1 MVALWGQFTMK
12 DINLQTCSVEGCENK
27 IKSNGYCSKHVQAW
41 RKYGDPLGRADPEET
56 KRKQSKPKSKEHR
69 ANQSKTV
76 KAQYDAGERVS
87 PMKGK
92 NHSQEAKDKVSQAN
106 TGKPSPNKGKQTP
119 DDVRQKIS
127 KTRLERIAQGK
138 IISSRKGKTHTPE
151 AKEKNRKAH
160 LGKKMSDEAKKNM
173 SIAQNQP
180 ETLQNNRD
188 RFAKQ
193 IKGKNKETVP
203 EKLLQQMC
211 NEIGIEFIKQHNV
224 KLGFQNH
231 DVDIFIEPNICLEA
245 DGDRPHA
252 NPNPYVI
259 PSRTSTQ
266 QPGYKPNDEI
276 YPKGKSR
283 KQSRLAKD
291 IWETDKKIT
300 AKLEELRYVVL
311 RFWHS
316 ELETNR
322 EKCIER
328 ILSAIRSNSRS
339 LQ

>member
-1 MVALWGQFTMK
+1 MK
-12 DINLQTCSVEGCENK
+12 DINFRTCSVEGCENK
-27 IKSNGYCSKHVQAW
+27 IKSNEYCSKHVQAC

-56 KRKQSKPKSKEHR
+56 KRKQSKPKSKEHK
-69 ANQSKTV
+69 AKQSKTV
-76 KAQYDAGERVS
+76 KAQYDSGERVS

-92 NHSQEAKDKVSQAN
+92 QHTQEAKNKVSKAN
-106 TGKPSPNKGKQTP
+106 KGKPSPNKGKKTP
-119 DDVRQKIS
+119 DNVRQKIS

-138 IISSRKGKTHTPE
+138 IISSRKGKTHTSE
-151 AKEKNRKAH
+151 AKDKNRKSH
-160 LGKKMSDEAKKNM
+160 LGKKMSEDAKKNM

-193 IKGKNKETVP
+193 TKGKNKETVP
-203 EKLLQQMC
+203 EKLLQKLC
-211 NEIGIEFIKQHNV
+211 NDIGIKFVKQHNV

-231 DVDIFIEPNICLEA
+231 DIDVFIEPNICLES
-245 DGDRPHA
+245 DGDRIHA

-266 QPGYKPNDEI
+266 QPGYKPNDVI
-276 YPKGKSR
+276 FGKSKSR
-283 KQSRLAKD
+283 KEPQLAKD
-291 IWETDKKIT
+291 IWKKDKKINT
-300 AKLEELRYVVL
+300 KLEELGYVVL

-322 EKCIER
+322 EKCIKR
-328 ILSAIRSNSRS
+328 ILSAIGNNSRS

>member
-1 MVALWGQFTMK
+1 MK
-12 DINLQTCSVEGCENK
+12 DINFRTCSVEGCDNK
-27 IKSNGYCSKHVQAW
+27 YKSNRYCSKHVQAC

-56 KRKQSKPKSKEHR
+56 KRKQSKPKSKEHK
-69 ANQSKTV
+69 AKQSKTV
-76 KAQYDAGERVS
+76 KAQYDSGERVS

-92 NHSQEAKDKVSQAN
+92 HRTQKSKNLQSKKMK
-106 TGKPSPNKGKQTP
+106 GKPSPNKGKKTP
-119 DDVRQKIS
+119 DNVRQKIS

-138 IISSRKGKTHTPE
+138 IISSRKGKTHTSE
-151 AKEKNRKAH
+151 AKDKNRKSH
-160 LGKKMSDEAKKNM
+160 LGKKMSEDAKKNM

-193 IKGKNKETVP
+193 TKGKNKETVP
-203 EKLLQQMC
+203 EKLLQKLC
-211 NEIGIEFIKQHNV
+211 NDIGIKFVKQHNV

-231 DVDIFIEPNICLEA
+231 DIDVFIEPNICLES
-245 DGDRPHA
+245 DGDRIHA

-266 QPGYKPNDEI
+266 QPGYKPNDVI
-276 YPKGKSR
+276 FGKSKSR
-283 KQSRLAKD
+283 KEPQLAKD
-291 IWETDKKIT
+291 IWKKDKKINT
-300 AKLEELRYVVL
+300 KLEELGYVVL

-328 ILSAIRSNSRS
+328 ILSAIGNTSRRNSNEV
-339 LQ
+339 

>member
-1 MVALWGQFTMK
+1 MSNIRFR
-12 DINLQTCSVEGCENK
+12 ICIVEDCNNK
-27 IKSNGYCSKHVQAW
+27 HKSNGYCCKHVQAW
-41 RKYGDPLGRADPEET
+41 RKYGDPLGHADPEET
-56 KRKQSKPKSKEHR
+56 KRKQSKPKSVEHR
-69 ANQSKTV
+69 IKLSKIV
-76 KAQYDAGERVS
+76 KSQYDAGQRVS

-92 NHSQEAKDKVSQAN
+92 RHTQEARDKVSQAN
-106 TGKPSPNKGKQTP
+106 TGKPSWNKGKTTP
-119 DDVRQKIS
+119 ESVILKIS

-138 IISSRKGKTHTPE
+138 ITSSRKGKTHTPE

-160 LGKKMSDEAKKNM
+160 IGKKMSDEAKKNM
-173 SIAQNQP
+173 SIAQNRP
-180 ETLQNNRD
+180 ETLQANRD

-211 NEIGIEFIKQHNV
+211 NDIGIEFIKQHNV

-283 KQSRLAKD
+283 KQPRLAKD

-300 AKLEELRYVVL
+300 TKLEELGYVVL

-322 EKCIER
+322 EKCIEK
-328 ILSAIRSNSRS
+328 IHSAIRNNSRN

>member
-1 MVALWGQFTMK
+1 MVALWRQFLMK
-12 DINLQTCSVEGCENK
+12 DINLRTCSVDGCENK

-76 KAQYDAGERVS
+76 KSQYDAGERVS

-106 TGKPSPNKGKQTP
+106 KGKPSWNKGKTTP
-119 DDVRQKIS
+119 ESVTQKIS
-127 KTRLERIAQGK
+127 KTRLERIAEGK

-193 IKGKNKETVP
+193 TKGKNKETVP
-203 EKLLQQMC
+203 EKLLQQIC
-211 NEIGIEFIKQHNV
+211 SEIGIEFVKQHNV

-300 AKLEELRYVVL
+300 SKLEELGYVVL

-322 EKCIER
+322 EKCIKK
-328 ILSAIRSNSRS
+328 IQSAIRSNSRR